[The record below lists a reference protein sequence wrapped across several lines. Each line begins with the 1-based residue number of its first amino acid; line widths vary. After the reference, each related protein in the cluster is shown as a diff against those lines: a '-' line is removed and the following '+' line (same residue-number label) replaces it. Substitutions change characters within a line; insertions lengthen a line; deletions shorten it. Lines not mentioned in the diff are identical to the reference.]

1 MLGLCGPAWCTVAR
15 FVVDDA
21 DDLLDACVRL
31 RQVGIVLKRLDARY
45 LPGVRTADWR
55 KVKTAAWRT
64 NHGPRRLPKELRE
77 HIYR

>member
-1 MLGLCGPAWCTVAR
+1 MLPLRPRHQAGEEQAR
-15 FVVDDA
+15 GT
-21 DDLLDACVRL
+21 RL